1 MSKLI
6 SKIFGL
12 EFDNKFYKLGLSN
25 SKIVNT
31 LSYVCEEK
39 YIDQVNDNENIVAV
53 ITTKEISYK
62 ISKKTYVCDDPLF
75 AFWEY
80 FNVCSNHIISVRRS
94 ASNIHESC
102 SIHPTSYICHQDVT
116 IGKNSIIE
124 PNVTIH
130 GGVCIGEDCLVRSGA
145 VLGFDGFEM
154 KKTDSGILPIIHDG
168 LLVINDRVE
177 IGSLNSVAKGF
188 SWQNT
193 YIDCDTKL
201 DSLVH
206 IGHASKIGKACLITA
221 SCEIS
226 GSVVIDDNCW
236 LGPRSAITNG
246 VTIGPNT
253 FIGIGAVVT
262 KSFGENLVI
271 AGNPAKILRRK

>member
-12 EFDNKFYKLGLSN
+12 EFHNKFYQLGLSD
-25 SKIVNT
+25 SKIANT

-53 ITTKEISYK
+53 ITNKDLSSN
-62 ISKKTYVCDDPLF
+62 ISKKTYICDDPLY

-80 FNVCSNHIISVRRS
+80 FNVCSNHTMS
-94 ASNIHESC
+94 ARCSSSNIHETC
-102 SIHPTSYICHQDVT
+102 LIHPTSYICPQDVT
-116 IGKNSIIE
+116 IGQNTVIE

-130 GGVCIGEDCLVRSGA
+130 GGVRIGEDCLVRSGA

-154 KKTDSGILPIIHDG
+154 KKTNSGILPIIHDG
-168 LLVINDRVE
+168 LLVIKDRVE
-177 IGSLNSVAKGF
+177 IGSLNSLAKGF

-193 YIDCDTKL
+193 YIDCDTKI

-206 IGHASKIGKACLITA
+206 IAHASKIGKACLITA
-221 SCEIS
+221 SCEVS
-226 GSVVIDDNCW
+226 GSVVIGDNCW
-236 LGPRSAITNG
+236 LGPRSAIING
-246 VTIGPNT
+246 VTIGSNT